1 VLSLALALLC
11 CAQGWGLAHRIVHLP
26 ALGGAGHAALHSAAG
41 HPSAAHHAAHGAE
54 DVAADVAAGSAAD
67 GDGHSAAHDATGHAP
82 GSAEC
87 RLLDQTCHEH
97 ALYSALP
104 ALAIAMATDAAPALH
119 RQAQRARSA
128 PSAYQARAPP
138 ALPLA

>member
-11 CAQGWGLAHRIVHLP
+11 FAQGWGLAHRIVHLP

-41 HPSAAHHAAHGAE
+41 HHAAHGAE
-54 DVAADVAAGSAAD
+54 DIAADVAADIAAD
-67 GDGHSAAHDATGHAP
+67 CDAHSAAHDATGHAP

-97 ALYSALP
+97 ALYAALP

>member
-41 HPSAAHHAAHGAE
+41 HHAAHGAE
-54 DVAADVAAGSAAD
+54 DVAAGSDAY
-67 GDGHSAAHDATGHAP
+67 SAAHDATGHAP